1 VIKESGPISDGRTR
15 PERELERD
23 LAINRLTDLA
33 RLAGASKEAIE
44 TWLRRGDPLSPAS
57 LATLA
62 SPAERAQSAKAVE
75 APLTAE
81 DIADIEW
88 ARAVVV
94 AHDSPPLSESTERTC
109 RLLDRI
115 VAKHRQ

>member
-1 VIKESGPISDGRTR
+1 MSAGRD
-15 PERELERD
+15 RELERD
-23 LAINRLTDLA
+23 LAINSLTELA
-33 RLAGASKEAIE
+33 RMAGASKEAIE

-62 SPAERAQSAKAVE
+62 SPAERTQSAGQRSVMNGAVD

-81 DIADIEW
+81 DVADIEW